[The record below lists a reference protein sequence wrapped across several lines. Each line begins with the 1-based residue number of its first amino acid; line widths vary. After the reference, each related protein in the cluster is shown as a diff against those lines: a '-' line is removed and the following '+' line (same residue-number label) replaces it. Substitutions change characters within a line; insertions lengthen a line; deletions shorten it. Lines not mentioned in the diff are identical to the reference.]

1 MADRLIAGRAV
12 VEGEA
17 TGEALVTSEA
27 LSFWG
32 GYDFRTGEIIDKHHP
47 LTGVRAGTIDEP
59 GTINY
64 LVDQR
69 LRRMADILRDRH
81 VDETRVIRETE
92 AIAPP
97 PPPKPPGPPEP
108 PR

>member
-1 MADRLIAGRAV
+1 MVPRTNVSNLTLDPETTAAIERGQFHIYPIDTVDRGI
-12 VEGEA
+12 E
-17 TGEALVTSEA
+17 T
-27 LSFWG
+27 
-32 GYDFRTGEIIDKHHP
+32 

-81 VDETRVIRETE
+81 VDETRVVHETE
-92 AIAPP
+92 QIP